1 MLKVGQSRASYH
13 LRILKDA
20 GLVTETPQG
29 KWTYYSINRP
39 LLLDF
44 CRDFGGMLSDCAERR
59 VSMSDEKSQV
69 YDEVRRRY
77 SRAATQCCAAPAES
91 CCSTS
96 EVPDLV
102 GPSLGCGDPISRAG
116 LQAGQDILDLG
127 CGAGGDVIRAA
138 RIVGPEG
145 LVYGLD
151 MTDEMLKLAQVNKQ
165 KAGAR
170 NVVFVKGTMESIP
183 LPDESVDVVISNCVI
198 NLSPD
203 KDSALREIHR
213 VLRPGGRLAVHDTVS
228 SAPVPG
234 QVQADSS
241 LWSACISGSME
252 VTEYEERLRN
262 AGLEAASVDVEQWYG
277 AEISGA
283 PGLKIGAAFVSARK
297 PFPGAAG
304 GARPAEGARGDLQ
317 VTGAGPARIRA
328 AGAGDLSQ
336 VLGLL
341 TSAGLPRDG
350 VEEQFN
356 RFLVTE
362 GPDGAVSGAVGLE
375 VYGSQGLLR
384 SLCVKPEERGKGTGA
399 RLVEAVTAEAMA
411 AGCSEL
417 YLLTTTADKYFERHG
432 FARVERASVDG
443 PVLQSIEFVSAC
455 PKTAVVMLKSLTR
468 CCCSTD

>member
-1 MLKVGQSRASYH
+1 MNISLIGAALSDPLRVEILEHLVREQDRGFNESATPGALCVCHLIDMLKVGQSRASYH
-13 LRILKDA
+13 LKILKDA

-44 CRDFGGMLSDCAERR
+44 CRDFGGMLRDCVERR

-77 SRAATQCCAAPAES
+77 SRAATQCCAEPVES
-91 CCSTS
+91 CCSTGNAADECCAKPAESCGSTS
-96 EVPDLV
+96 EVTDLV

-116 LQAGQDILDLG
+116 LQAGQDVLDLG
-127 CGAGGDVIRAA
+127 CGAGGDVIKAA
-138 RIVGPEG
+138 RIVGPQG

-151 MTDEMLKLAQVNKQ
+151 MTEEMLKLAQVNKQ

-170 NVVFVKGTMESIP
+170 NVVFMKGTMESIP

-228 SAPVPG
+228 SAPFPA

-241 LWSACISGSME
+241 LWCACVSGSME

-262 AGLEAASVDVEQWYG
+262 AGLEAASVDVEQWYS
-277 AEISGA
+277 AEVSGA
-283 PGLKIGAAFVSARK
+283 PGLKVGAAFVSARK

-304 GARPAEGARGDLQ
+304 RARP
-317 VTGAGPARIRA
+317 
-328 AGAGDLSQ
+328 
-336 VLGLL
+336 
-341 TSAGLPRDG
+341 
-350 VEEQFN
+350 
-356 RFLVTE
+356 
-362 GPDGAVSGAVGLE
+362 
-375 VYGSQGLLR
+375 
-384 SLCVKPEERGKGTGA
+384 
-399 RLVEAVTAEAMA
+399 
-411 AGCSEL
+411 
-417 YLLTTTADKYFERHG
+417 
-432 FARVERASVDG
+432 
-443 PVLQSIEFVSAC
+443 
-455 PKTAVVMLKSLTR
+455 
-468 CCCSTD
+468 